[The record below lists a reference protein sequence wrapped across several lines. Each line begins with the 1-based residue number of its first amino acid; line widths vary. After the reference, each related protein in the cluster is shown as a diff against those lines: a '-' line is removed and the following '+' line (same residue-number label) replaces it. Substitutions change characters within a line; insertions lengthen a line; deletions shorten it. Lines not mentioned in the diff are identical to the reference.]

1 MPSKEVVSAATGIK
15 SPLLSQAI
23 KYSNTVY
30 VSGNVGMDF
39 VNNKMA
45 EGNVADRTVCGPM

>member
-1 MPSKEVVSAATGIK
+1 MPSKEVVSAAIGIK

-23 KYSNTVY
+23 KYGNTVY

-45 EGNVADRTVCGPM
+45 EGNVADRTVSA